1 MSISRHAT
9 PDPRNWQT
17 ETIYEI
23 DVVQAQDLNPDLTF
37 TDAVVHFWRTFQ
49 QNVLQE
55 PLDTTGERPSRVAPH
70 AQAFEEDFRVD
81 FIQDCVGS
89 TP

>member
-1 MSISRHAT
+1 MLLFIL
-9 PDPRNWQT
+9 
-17 ETIYEI
+17 E
-23 DVVQAQDLNPDLTF
+23 
-37 TDAVVHFWRTFQ
+37 TFQ

-70 AQAFEEDFRVD
+70 ARAFEEDFRVD
-81 FIQDCVGS
+81 FIQDCVDS